1 MNSSSSL
8 RRVAPLLFL
17 SGACALIY
25 QVAWFRELRLI
36 FGASTAASAA
46 VLGVFMGG
54 LGIGGRVLGKRA
66 DRAKNPLDL
75 YARLELGVA
84 VAAAITPAL
93 VRVAQLVYLGV
104 GGAATLGSAGATLVR
119 LVLSVVVLG
128 PPALLMGGTLPAMA
142 RAVEQ
147 ASDAGRQ
154 RVAVLYGVN
163 TLGAV
168 VGTVGANFVLIEVF
182 GTRLTR
188 AW

>member
-1 MNSSSSL
+1 MNNASSL

-75 YARLELGVA
+75 YARLEAGVA
-84 VAAAITPAL
+84 VSAAITPVL
-93 VRVAQLVYLGV
+93 VRVAQLVYLGI
-104 GGAATLGSAGATLVR
+104 GGAATLGSVGATLVR
-119 LVLSVVVLG
+119 LALSS
-128 PPALLMGGTLPAMA
+128 A
-142 RAVEQ
+142 R
-147 ASDAGRQ
+147 
-154 RVAVLYGVN
+154 
-163 TLGAV
+163 
-168 VGTVGANFVLIEVF
+168 
-182 GTRLTR
+182 
-188 AW
+188 